1 MQSARSMAQRLEI
14 WPVDRLR
21 PYARN
26 PRTHSDEQIDQLCRS
41 MEEFGFT
48 NPILVDGDDGI
59 IAGHGRLAAA
69 KRLGLEEVPVVVLD
83 GLSEDQRKAYL
94 LADNRLPENAG
105 WDEAALSEILAELD
119 EAEFDLSV
127 IGFTDDELE
136 DLLAPDEGDP
146 PGAGA
151 EDEVPEEPETPA
163 SRPGDAWQLGKH
175 RLVCGDSTDA
185 DTVAR
190 ALAGERPHL
199 MVTDPPYGV
208 DYDANWRN
216 EADRASGEPYGGRAV
231 GQVNNDDRC
240 DWREAWALFPG
251 DVAYV
256 WHAGIHGHEVA
267 ESLLAVGFDLRAQ
280 LVWAKSRHVISRGH
294 YHYQHEPVFYAVRR
308 GRTGHWQGARDQ
320 TSLWYIAHTRSE
332 TGHSTQ
338 KPVEAMR
345 RPLEN
350 NSRRGEPVYDP
361 FVGSGTTIIAAE
373 QAGRRCLA
381 VELDPVYVDVAVE
394 RWQQYTGRKATLE
407 GDGRTFAAVRD
418 ERLAEIPVA
427 AEGGGVMTAGLPFTE
442 HADPANEPQ
451 YRTKRRA

>member
-1 MQSARSMAQRLEI
+1 MPSPKSMARRLEV
-14 WPVDRLR
+14 WPLDRLR
-21 PYARN
+21 PFARN

-41 MEEFGFT
+41 IEEFGFT
-48 NPILVDGDDGI
+48 NPILVDSDAGI

-69 KRLGLEEVPVVVLD
+69 RRLGLEEVPVVVLD
-83 GLSEDQRKAYL
+83 GLTEDQRKAYL
-94 LADNRLPENAG
+94 VADNRLPQNAG
-105 WDEAALSEILAELD
+105 WDEVQLAEILAELD

-136 DLLAPDEGDP
+136 DLLAADDEP

-151 EDEVPEEPETPA
+151 EDEVPAEPAVPVT
-163 SRPGDAWQLGKH
+163 RPGDVWRLGKH
-175 RLVCGDSTDA
+175 RLACGDSTDA
-185 DTVAR
+185 ETVAR
-190 ALAGERPHL
+190 ALAGEQPHL

-216 EADRASGEPYGGRAV
+216 EAENVGGFGDPDKAKSGYQSSRAI

-256 WHAGIHGHEVA
+256 WHAGTKAHIVGG
-267 ESLLAVGFDLRAQ
+267 SLIDSGFDLRAMI
-280 LVWAKSRHVISRGH
+280 VWAKSRFAISRGH
-294 YHYQHEPVFYAVRR
+294 YHEQKEPCFYAVRR

-320 TSLWYIAHTRSE
+320 TTLWPISHNRSE

-350 NSRRGEPVYDP
+350 NSRRGDAVYDP
-361 FVGSGTTIIAAE
+361 FCGSGTTVIAAE
-373 QAGRRCLA
+373 QTGRRCLA
-381 VELDPVYVDVAVE
+381 VELDPVYVDVAIA
-394 RWQQYTGRKATLE
+394 RWEQYTGLQAALE
-407 GDGRTFAAVRD
+407 GDGRVY
-418 ERLAEIPVA
+418 AEIRDDRLGAVPVA
-427 AEGGGVMTAGLPFTE
+427 AEGGAS
-442 HADPANEPQ
+442 
-451 YRTKRRA
+451 